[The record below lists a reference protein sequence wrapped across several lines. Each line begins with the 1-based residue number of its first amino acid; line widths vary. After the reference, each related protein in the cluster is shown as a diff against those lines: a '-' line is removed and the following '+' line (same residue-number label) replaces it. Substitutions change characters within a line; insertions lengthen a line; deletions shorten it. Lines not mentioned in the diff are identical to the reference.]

1 MKKFFKIGL
10 IAALSFTVSI
20 AQANDNEFSLK
31 VKNEKQKSIS
41 FLMRNN
47 KEFSFS
53 VFSENNDLLFD
64 QKFKGTAGLTK
75 TYDLNALPE
84 GNYTLK
90 VESGTTVAEYAVKIA
105 YDKAQILT
113 SKITEVIK
121 PKITKVKDL
130 ITLDYQV
137 KDNMPIEVAVFNE
150 RNDELYSQIFKDKSK
165 LIKKFNIGK
174 ADGDSLTFVVKH
186 NNESFT
192 NTIQTR

>member
-10 IAALSFTVSI
+10 IAALSFTVSL
-20 AQANDNEFSLK
+20 AQADDNEFSLK

-47 KEFSFS
+47 KEFNFS
-53 VFSENNDLLFD
+53 VFSDNNDLLFE
-64 QKFKGTAGLTK
+64 QKFNGTPGLTK
-75 TYDLNALPE
+75 TYDLNALPD
-84 GNYTLK
+84 GNYLLK
-90 VESGTTVAEYAVKIA
+90 VESGTTVAEYAVKIGN
-105 YDKAQILT
+105 DKALI
-113 SKITEVIK
+113 SNAKVIEVIK
-121 PKITKVKDL
+121 PKITKDKDL

-137 KDNMPIEVAVFNE
+137 KDKMPIEVSVFNE
-150 RNDELYSQIFKDKSK
+150 RNDELYSQVFKDRTK

-192 NTIQTR
+192 NTILTR

>member
-10 IAALSFTVSI
+10 IAALSFTVSF

-31 VKNEKQKSIS
+31 VKNEKQKSVS

-47 KEFSFS
+47 KEFNFS
-53 VFSENNDLLFD
+53 VFADNNDLLFE
-64 QKFKGTAGLTK
+64 QKFMGTSGLTK
-75 TYDLNALPE
+75 TYDLSALPD
-84 GNYTLK
+84 GVYAVK
-90 VESGTTVAEYAVKIA
+90 VESGNTIAEYAVKIA
-105 YDKAQILT
+105 NNKAQISNT
-113 SKITEVIK
+113 KVTEIIK

-150 RNDELYSQIFKDKSK
+150 RNDELYSQIFKDRSK

>member
-10 IAALSFTVSI
+10 IAALSFTVSL

-31 VKNEKQKSIS
+31 VKDEKQKTIS

-47 KEFSFS
+47 KEFNFS
-53 VFSENNDLLFD
+53 VFSDNNDLVFE
-64 QKFKGTAGLTK
+64 QKFNGTAGLTK
-75 TYDLNALPE
+75 TYDLNSLPD
-84 GNYTLK
+84 GAYLIK
-90 VESGTTVAEYAVKIA
+90 VESGATIAEYAVKISSN
-105 YDKAQILT
+105 KAAIST
-113 SKITEVIK
+113 AKITEVIK
-121 PKITKVKDL
+121 PKITKNKDL

-150 RNDELYSQIFKDKSK
+150 RNDELYSQVFKDRTK